1 MTSNST
7 TFRIE
12 KKHSFKTYSTFIYFV
27 NILLPVLFIFSLT
40 ACSGSSSKSKKSKV
54 EGSYDFVMLDTLDNK
69 LIDGDLFI
77 TKQNDTVYKASIDI
91 KTKYKDFY
99 SYGNMKTTN
108 IYMNYEKP
116 TNKVFINMNPT
127 STDDNVYIMLEFK
140 DNELNGEWSHM
151 SIAGIMGKGNI
162 KATKK

>member
-1 MTSNST
+1 MMHFCKN
-7 TFRIE
+7 
-12 KKHSFKTYSTFIYFV
+12 YSKFNYFV
-27 NILLPVLFIFSLT
+27 NMLLPVLLIFSFI
-40 ACSGSSSKSKKSKV
+40 ACTGSSSKSKKTKM
-54 EGSYDFVMLDTLDNK
+54 EGNYEFVMLDTLNNK

-77 TKQNDTVYKASIDI
+77 TKQNDSTYKASIDI

-127 STDDNVYIMLEFK
+127 STDDNVYIMLNY
-140 DNELNGEWSHM
+140 DNNDLTGEWSHTT
-151 SIAGIMGKGNI
+151 IAGVMGKGNFN
-162 KATKK
+162 ASKK